1 MRTIPWTQDE
11 ITRALKLC
19 DLGMTADKIGVD
31 LGRSTKS
38 IKNKFHV
45 LSMTPEQRIKR
56 NEYERE
62 RRRDRDK
69 TFSRKAGIVFEAHKA
84 RIPDAVIAERDARY
98 SASHRDLTAAFF
110 GDPLPGRSALDRKQG
125 EANG

>member
-1 MRTIPWTQDE
+1 MKAERWTAEEVSCALEMRDRE
-11 ITRALKLC
+11 
-19 DLGMTADKIGVD
+19 MTVEQIGSA

-45 LSMTPEQRIKR
+45 LSMTPEQRAKR
-56 NEYERE
+56 NKYERD
-62 RRRDRDK
+62 RRRGRDK

-84 RIPDAVIAERDARY
+84 RAPDEVIAERDARY

-110 GDPLPGRSALDRKQG
+110 GDPLPGHSALDRKQG
-125 EANG
+125 EAHG